1 MKPFKVLKNVP
12 QQIQNHLSS
21 DFFLF
26 VVNEKQTGPD
36 I

>member
-1 MKPFKVLKNVP
+1 MQPFKVLKNVP

-21 DFFLF
+21 DLFLF
-26 VVNEKQTGPD
+26 AVNEKQTGSD